1 MNPQILAAIIAVAG
15 AVSALCALVPA
26 DTKAKHPA
34 VWKFLES
41 VAVNVRKAA
50 NADGPKG
57 DGRITLVTYALA
69 LGGAFLA
76 QTTGSLPATVP
87 APPAAVTFVAVLPA
101 DPTAAALA
109 VAVSPAGDVTP

>member
-41 VAVNVRKAA
+41 LAVNVGKAA
-50 NADGPKG
+50 NAEGPKG
-57 DGRITLVTYALA
+57 NGSVTVIAYALA
-69 LGGAFLA
+69 LAAAFLPDAKPA
-76 QTTGSLPATVP
+76 QVVP
-87 APPAAVTFVAVLPA
+87 VPAVTFVATLPA
-101 DPTAAALA
+101 DPTATALS
-109 VAVSPAGDVTP
+109 VAVSPAADVTP